1 MATTKLTLSAD
12 EKLIERAKKLAKQQ
26 GTSLSAMFV
35 RYLEALLQQQK
46 EEYKISPLVK
56 QMTGLAKAPEG
67 KTDRELIEEALAEK
81 YDL

>member
-46 EEYKISPLVK
+46 TEHEISPLVK
-56 QMTGLAKAPEG
+56 QMTGLATAPEG